1 MNGKP
6 ESSTCKNLLSNE
18 KLGIILWDKNKEL
31 THLNKRAL
39 SITEGKL
46 KKGTSWYNILIKQ
59 LVSGEFGGK
68 SIKDTLTPQL
78 KDIWNEGLSIDPKDD
93 KALQD
98 WVTKYGS
105 ARLKQA
111 GTPPSWGYRRVS
123 RRMPAPSQM
132 HALAPEPQ
140 RSPKRMRGLPFPFTF
155 IFPLRPW
162 DHATL
167 CDHGTLRP

>member
-111 GTPPSWGYRRVS
+111 GTPLEHRTEKGEWFNVIDLTFSDGS
-123 RRMPAPSQM
+123 
-132 HALAPEPQ
+132 
-140 RSPKRMRGLPFPFTF
+140 FTTIMTDITAF
-155 IFPLRPW
+155 KKAEL
-162 DHATL
+162 DN
-167 CDHGTLRP
+167 